1 MPPPST
7 PSASPADTGSPVT
20 GSPVSGSPV
29 SGDSVVATGSSPGS
43 PVPGRAGSIVRSPLL
58 RRIGLRI
65 IGVAALLLI
74 WWVAAERTANPVIIP
89 TPGAVWHQLVV
100 LSGTHDGTVGYQGY
114 TLIEHLGIS
123 LRRILIGSA
132 IGVAIG
138 LPLGLVMGTVSW
150 IRIVI
155 EPLVTFLRALPP
167 LAYFSL
173 LIIWFGI
180 DEQPKIWLLAIAAM
194 PPVAVAAAAATAAA
208 PIGLI
213 EAARALGAR
222 RHQVLT
228 GVVLPSA
235 VPEIATGIRIAVG
248 IAYSSVVAA
257 ETVNGLPGIGGLV
270 RDAQRY
276 NQSDIVILGIIVIGL
291 SGLAIDI
298 LLRVVTDR
306 ATPWRGRI

>member
-1 MPPPST
+1 M
-7 PSASPADTGSPVT
+7 SASLGSGPAPGSTSVP
-20 GSPVSGSPV
+20 GSDLAPPEQRSATDHEPLGTSGSSVGTRVHAPV
-29 SGDSVVATGSSPGS
+29 
-43 PVPGRAGSIVRSPLL
+43 L
-58 RRIGLRI
+58 RRIALRI
-65 IGVAALLLI
+65 VGVAVLLLI
-74 WWVAAERTANPVIIP
+74 WWAAAVRTANPTIIP
-89 TPGAVWHQLVV
+89 SPAQVWHQLI
-100 LSGTHDGTVGYQGY
+100 LTSTTHDGTRGFQGH

-123 LRRILIGSA
+123 LRRILLGSA
-132 IGVAIG
+132 LGILVG
-138 LPLGLVMGTVSW
+138 LPLGLLMGTVSW

-180 DEQPKIWLLAIAAM
+180 DEEPKIWLLAIAAM

-213 EAARALGAR
+213 EAARALGAKR
-222 RHQVLT
+222 WQVLG

-235 VPEIATGIRIAVG
+235 VPEITTGIRIAIG

-276 NQSDIVILGIIVIGL
+276 NQSDIVILGIIVIGV
-291 SGLAIDI
+291 SGLAIDT
-298 LLRVVTDR
+298 LLRVLSDR
-306 ATPWRGRI
+306 ATPWRGRT

>member
-1 MPPPST
+1 MSY
-7 PSASPADTGSPVT
+7 SPVA
-20 GSPVSGSPV
+20 PA
-29 SGDSVVATGSSPGS
+29 ATGSADPRDPAAQDGS
-43 PVPGRAGSIVRSPLL
+43 PDGSGGADQERARRGLVAAALRAPLL
-58 RRIGLRI
+58 RRVGLRI
-65 IGVAALLLI
+65 VGVTALLVI
-74 WWVAAERTANPVIIP
+74 WWVAAARTGNPVIIP
-89 TPGAVWHQLVV
+89 SPGAVWHQLVQT
-100 LSGTHDGTVGYQGY
+100 STTHDGTRGYQGHL
-114 TLIEHLGIS
+114 LIEHLGIS
-123 LRRILIGSA
+123 LQRILLGSA
-132 IGVAIG
+132 IGIVIG
-138 LPLGLVMGTVSW
+138 LPLGLVMGTISW

-180 DEQPKIWLLAIAAM
+180 DEKPKIWLLAIAAM

-208 PIGLI
+208 PIGLV
-213 EAARALGAR
+213 EAARALGAKR
-222 RHQVLT
+222 RQVLS

-235 VPEIATGIRIAVG
+235 IPEIFTGIRIAVG

-257 ETVNGLPGIGGLV
+257 ETVNGLPGIGGMV

-298 LLRVVTDR
+298 ALRTVADR
-306 ATPWRGRI
+306 VTPWRGRT

>member
-1 MPPPST
+1 M
-7 PSASPADTGSPVT
+7 SASLGSGPA
-20 GSPVSGSPV
+20 
-29 SGDSVVATGSSPGS
+29 PGS
-43 PVPGRAGSIVRSPLL
+43 TSVPGPDPATSEPRSGLDPERSDPSRRTAGARLRAPVF
-58 RRIGLRI
+58 RRIALRI
-65 IGVAALLLI
+65 IGVAVLLLI
-74 WWVAAERTANPVIIP
+74 WWAAAVRTGNPTIIP
-89 TPGAVWHQLVV
+89 SPGEVWHQLI
-100 LSGTHDGTVGYQGY
+100 LTSTTHDGTRGFQGH

-123 LRRILIGSA
+123 LRRILLGSA
-132 IGVAIG
+132 IGIAIG
-138 LPLGLVMGTVSW
+138 LPLGLLMGTVNW

-180 DEQPKIWLLAIAAM
+180 DEEPKIWLLAIAAM

-213 EAARALGAR
+213 EAARALGAKPW
-222 RHQVLT
+222 QVLG
-228 GVVLPSA
+228 GVILPSA
-235 VPEIATGIRIAVG
+235 IPEITTGIRIAVG

-291 SGLAIDI
+291 SGLAIDT
-298 LLRVVTDR
+298 LLRELSDR
-306 ATPWRGRI
+306 ATPWRGRT

>member
-1 MPPPST
+1 MPPST
-7 PSASPADTGSPVT
+7 PTSAGLDPTGLPAAPST
-20 GSPVSGSPV
+20 
-29 SGDSVVATGSSPGS
+29 ALPGS
-43 PVPGRAGSIVRSPLL
+43 PAAGGTVSLWSRVLWAPVL
-58 RRIGLRI
+58 RRAGLRI
-65 IGVAALLLI
+65 VGVVALLVI
-74 WWVAAERTANPVIIP
+74 WWVVADRTANPVIVP
-89 TPGAVWHQLVV
+89 SPGAVWHQLVV
-100 LSGTHDGTVGYQGY
+100 LSGTHDGTKGYQGY

-123 LRRILIGSA
+123 LRRILLGSA
-132 IGVAIG
+132 IGVAVG

-150 IRIVI
+150 IRVI
-155 EPLVTFLRALPP
+155 LEPLITFLRALPP

-180 DEQPKIWLLAIAAM
+180 DEKPKIWLLAIAAM

-208 PIGLI
+208 PIGLV
-213 EAARALGAR
+213 EAARALGAKR
-222 RHQVLT
+222 RDVLL

-257 ETVNGLPGIGGLV
+257 ETVNGLPGIGGVV

-298 LLRVVTDR
+298 ALRVVADR
-306 ATPWRGRI
+306 ATPWRGRV